1 MAFLCMHLG
10 PAFFAFSTHGCI
22 EERQE
27 KVFMPMRPS
36 KFKLL
41 PRLALGVLYLGLSVH
56 FHPREACILCTVCF
70 AHIVLTRFNDGRLIM
85 TWVYEGHD
93 QLYFFFS

>member
-1 MAFLCMHLG
+1 MTFLCMHLG
-10 PAFFAFSTHGCI
+10 PAFSAFSTHGCI

-41 PRLALGVLYLGLSVH
+41 PRLAFGSFIFGAVS
-56 FHPREACILCTVCF
+56 A
-70 AHIVLTRFNDGRLIM
+70 
-85 TWVYEGHD
+85 
-93 QLYFFFS
+93 FSS